1 MFKVNETKTQ
11 DETGSEQATGARK
24 ASRWGYALDLVVIA
38 AMGAI
43 LFWGISTQFPN
54 LYNDAT
60 RYQCYAIAFWQGST
74 GISARGLDA
83 NAQSQCAFLDAS
95 SSNTLAQKMQA
106 RHFPSFLVKL
116 VELQPTSAPFHAL
129 PPEYPL
135 LTLIPFSLPLLTPAL
150 WYELAFAIEIL
161 IVAALIYFSIA
172 RWRSRSAAI
181 AFAFYL
187 ALGSWATA
195 LGRFDL
201 IPAGLTLG
209 AAILASK
216 ARWRW
221 AYILLA
227 LATLVKFYPIL
238 LLPVFLIA
246 QQKNLEG
253 KWLSPRRWSGLGI
266 FAGIC
271 ALVMVVSLL
280 LSVANTLVPF
290 SYFLNRPIQ
299 VESFAGTLLWLGKFV
314 GYQPQYTFVYQS
326 LSFNSLLSH
335 KVSLLSTLLLGVGL
349 LYTYWLFWK
358 GRLDIFT
365 ASLLTLLVI
374 VITGKVFSP
383 QYLMWV
389 TPFVAYVGKAN
400 WKWLLSW
407 GIVAALT
414 TYIFPTMYVDIPH
427 IEQGYPVIIARD
439 FLILAITCAL
449 LFWASRRRLLI
460 EELRSGM
467 PE

>member
-1 MFKVNETKTQ
+1 MYKVNEKEARDEARPEKT
-11 DETGSEQATGARK
+11 TGARK
-24 ASRWGYALDLVVIA
+24 APAWGYALDLAVIA
-38 AMGAI
+38 IMGAV

-60 RYQCYAIAFWQGST
+60 RYQCYAIAFWQGSA
-74 GISARGLDA
+74 GIQARGLDA
-83 NAQSQCAFLDAS
+83 NASSQCAFLDAS
-95 SSNTLAQKMQA
+95 SSTTLAQKMQA

-116 VELQPTSAPFHAL
+116 VESQPTSAPFHAL

-135 LTLIPFSLPLLTPAL
+135 LTLIPFSLPLLAPVL
-150 WYELAFAIEIL
+150 WYELAFAIEML
-161 IVAALIYFSIA
+161 IVAALIYFVIA

-209 AAILASK
+209 AAILASR

-227 LATLVKFYPIL
+227 LATLLKFYPIL
-238 LLPVFLIA
+238 LLPVFLIV
-246 QQKNLEG
+246 QQKELEG
-253 KWLSPRRWSGLGI
+253 KWLSVRRWSGLGI
-266 FAGIC
+266 FVGVC
-271 ALVMVVSLL
+271 ALVMLISLL

-299 VESFAGTLLWLGKFV
+299 VESFPGTLLWLGKFA
-314 GYQPQYTFVYQS
+314 GYPPQYIFVYQS
-326 LSFNSLLSH
+326 LSFNSLLAH
-335 KVSLLSTLLLGVGL
+335 KVSLLSTLLLAAGL
-349 LYTYWLFWK
+349 LYTYWLLWK
-358 GRLDIFT
+358 GKLDIFT
-365 ASLLTLLVI
+365 ACLLALLVI

-383 QYLMWV
+383 QYLMWL

-414 TYIFPTMYVDIPH
+414 TYIFPAMYIDIPH
-427 IEQGYPVIIARD
+427 IEHGYPVIIARD
-439 FLILAITCAL
+439 FLILAITCVL
-449 LFWASRRRLLI
+449 LFWATRSRLAL
-460 EELRSGM
+460 EQ
-467 PE
+467 